1 MIQAF
6 RNFTNSQ
13 ISDSANQRRSK
24 LLNILLLGIT
34 ATTFLA
40 LLLLS
45 IASLLKIFNQA
56 AGLIGAILVM
66 IVGLVFCFWLNHHG
80 KVLLASSI
88 FLALIT
94 LVFAFADT
102 PTEVVKGRTLFMFVI
117 PILMASFLVRPYA
130 SFIMTAFISA
140 LHGTLAYLAPV
151 TDFTPIGLIGF
162 LVIALVAWLAARNL
176 ETALLNL
183 QEINQGLDQRVN
195 DRTRELA
202 GANDLLKFQTLELAS
217 NNSLLEQQAH
227 DLASAND
234 RLKDLDTLKSKFV
247 SDVSHELRTPISNLL
262 IYLEMME
269 AGNQEKNERYL
280 NVLRDEASRL
290 QKLVTDVLNISRME
304 TGSGKVEFQWIDLN
318 EIGEKVVLANQVRAE
333 AKKLAIQY
341 QPEQALP
348 TVWGVADQ
356 LNQVINNLV
365 GNAINYTADGCI
377 EVNTWLDT
385 EQQRVG
391 LRVKDTGFGI
401 TDLDISHVFERFYRG
416 EHAGQS
422 AIPGTGLGL
431 AITKEIMTQHNG
443 SIEVESTVGQG
454 STFTIYLPVQAD
466 RAARGSKP
474 GE

>member
-6 RNFTNSQ
+6 RNFTNAQ
-13 ISDSANQRRSK
+13 IADSANQRRSK

-34 ATTFLA
+34 ATTLLA

-45 IASLLKIFNQA
+45 IASLLKIFDQS

-66 IVGLVFCFWLNHHG
+66 IVGLMLCFWLNHHG

-102 PTEVVKGRTLFMFVI
+102 PSEVVKGRTLFMFVI

-151 TDFTPIGLIGF
+151 IDFTPIGLIGF

-183 QEINQGLDQRVN
+183 QEINQELDQRVN

-202 GANDLLKFQTLELAS
+202 GANDLLKFQTLELAD
-217 NNSLLEQQAH
+217 NNLLLEQQAH

-269 AGNQEKNERYL
+269 VGNQEKNERYL

-304 TGSGKVEFQWIDLN
+304 TGSGKVEYQWVDLN

-348 TVWGVADQ
+348 TVWAVADQ

-454 STFTIYLPVQAD
+454 STFTIYLPVQNG
-466 RAARGSKP
+466 RAARDSKP
-474 GE
+474 GG